1 MSSLVNTKIYLKD
14 VYVHVILKA
23 FAIYYEDDFMG
34 PYAYNLFKNI
44 YQIGKYYMY

>member
-1 MSSLVNTKIYLKD
+1 MSSQENTKVYLKH
-14 VYVHVILKA
+14 VYVHVIIKA

-34 PYAYNLFKNI
+34 PYAYNLLENI